1 MHVDDYLASIL
12 PTKVAHS
19 LGEGLGI
26 HTVEDLIYH
35 FPRRYIQG
43 RMVFDP
49 STTTDGDSVMVRGR
63 VIRATCLACGNVKDT
78 FCALLLYPETHPSTW
93 RFSIHTAL
101 HVSLPKEQ
109 KFSSTGLSNDAGG
122 SSI

>member
-43 RMVFDP
+43 RMVFDL
-49 STTTDGDSVMVRGR
+49 S
-63 VIRATCLACGNVKDT
+63 L
-78 FCALLLYPETHPSTW
+78 
-93 RFSIHTAL
+93 IH
-101 HVSLPKEQ
+101 
-109 KFSSTGLSNDAGG
+109 
-122 SSI
+122 I

>member
-63 VIRATCLACGNVKDT
+63 VIRAD
-78 FCALLLYPETHPSTW
+78 
-93 RFSIHTAL
+93 
-101 HVSLPKEQ
+101 
-109 KFSSTGLSNDAGG
+109 LSRMRQRKGYILRDRTIQPVPAVLC
-122 SSI
+122 SQPICPMKK

>member
-63 VIRATCLACGNVKDT
+63 VIRADLSRMRQRKGYILRVTVISGDT
-78 FCALLLYPETHPSTW
+78 
-93 RFSIHTAL
+93 
-101 HVSLPKEQ
+101 
-109 KFSSTGLSNDAGG
+109 LSNDAGG

>member
-49 STTTDGDSVMVRGR
+49 STTTDGDSVMAVS
-63 VIRATCLACGNVKDT
+63 
-78 FCALLLYPETHPSTW
+78 YTHLT
-93 RFSIHTAL
+93 
-101 HVSLPKEQ
+101 LPTIC
-109 KFSSTGLSNDAGG
+109 SV
-122 SSI
+122 

>member
-43 RMVFDP
+43 RMAVSYTHLTLP
-49 STTTDGDSVMVRGR
+49 TTPYV
-63 VIRATCLACGNVKDT
+63 
-78 FCALLLYPETHPSTW
+78 
-93 RFSIHTAL
+93 
-101 HVSLPKEQ
+101 
-109 KFSSTGLSNDAGG
+109 
-122 SSI
+122 